1 MEFSPNIV
9 GFACQ
14 WCTYAGADLAG
25 NLRCKYP
32 PTVKLIKVPCSGRVK
47 PEYVLKAFAQGADGV
62 LVGGCHFGDCHYK
75 DGNYKTKN
83 RMDMLK
89 IMLEEFGFDPRRFRR
104 EWISG
109 AEGKKFA
116 DVITEFTRELQEIG
130 PNNMLR
136 DYTPDSEIEEVA
148 DNG

>member
-1 MEFSPNIV
+1 MEFTPNIV

-32 PTVKLIKVPCSGRVK
+32 PTVKLIKIPCSGRVK
-47 PEYVLKAFAQGADGV
+47 PEFVLDALAQGADGV
-62 LVGGCHFGDCHYK
+62 LVGGCHIGDCHYK

-89 IMLEEFGFDPRRFRR
+89 KMIEDLGFDARRFRR

-109 AEGKKFA
+109 AEGRRFA
-116 DVITEFTRELQEIG
+116 EVITDFTAELIELG
-130 PNNMLR
+130 PNPLK
-136 DYTPDSEIEEVA
+136 
-148 DNG
+148 GGGK

>member
-32 PTVKLIKVPCSGRVK
+32 PTIKLIRVPCSGRVK
-47 PEYVLKAFAQGADGV
+47 PEFVLDALARGADGV

-75 DGNYKTKN
+75 EGNYKTAN
-83 RMDMLK
+83 RMHLLKKLIADM
-89 IMLEEFGFDPRRFRR
+89 GFEPERFRV

-109 AEGKKFA
+109 AEGQKFA
-116 DVITEFTRELQEIG
+116 DVVAAFTEELRKLG
-130 PNNMLR
+130 PNKLAQK
-136 DYTPDSEIEEVA
+136 TA
-148 DNG
+148 A

>member
-1 MEFSPNIV
+1 MREDYTMEYTPNIV

-32 PTVKLIKVPCSGRVK
+32 PTIKLIRVPCSGRVK
-47 PEYVLKAFAQGADGV
+47 PEFILDALAKGADGV

-75 DGNYKTKN
+75 DGNRKTAN
-83 RMDMLK
+83 RMILLKKMIADM
-89 IMLEEFGFDPRRFRR
+89 GFEPKRFRL

-109 AEGKKFA
+109 AEGQKFA
-116 DVITEFTRELQEIG
+116 DVVSEFTEELIKLG
-130 PNNMLR
+130 PN
-136 DYTPDSEIEEVA
+136 TIVEENA
-148 DNG
+148 A

>member
-1 MEFSPNIV
+1 MEFSPNII

-75 DGNYKTKN
+75 E
-83 RMDMLK
+83 
-89 IMLEEFGFDPRRFRR
+89 MLEEFGFDPRRFRR

-116 DVITEFTRELQEIG
+116 DVITEFTEEIKELG
-130 PNNMLR
+130 PNDKLIDMR
-136 DYTPDSEIEEVA
+136 PESEVEEVA
-148 DNG
+148 SNG

>member
-1 MEFSPNIV
+1 MEFVPNIV

-47 PEYVLKAFAQGADGV
+47 PEYVMEAFAQGADGV

-75 DGNYKTKN
+75 DGNHKTKN
-83 RMDMLK
+83 RMDMLQK
-89 IMLEEFGFDPRRFRR
+89 ILGDLGFDQRRFKR

-116 DVITEFTRELQEIG
+116 EVITDFTTELAALG
-130 PNNMLR
+130 PNPLKG
-136 DYTPDSEIEEVA
+136 DK
-148 DNG
+148 

>member
-32 PTVKLIKVPCSGRVK
+32 STVKLIKVPCSGRVE
-47 PEYVLKAFAQGADGV
+47 PEYVMQALASGADGV
-62 LVGGCHFGDCHYK
+62 FVGGCHFGDCHYK
-75 DGNYKTKN
+75 TGNYKTAR
-83 RMDMLK
+83 RMMLLKKLLDDMGIPK
-89 IMLEEFGFDPRRFRR
+89 ERFRL

-116 DVITEFTRELQEIG
+116 ETITEYTEEIKTIG
-130 PNNMLR
+130 PNPLK
-136 DYTPDSEIEEVA
+136 
-148 DNG
+148 GGK

>member
-1 MEFSPNIV
+1 MEWTPNIV

-32 PTVKLIKVPCSGRVK
+32 PSMKLIRVPCSGTVQ
-47 PEYVLKAFAQGADGV
+47 PEFILEAFRRGADGV

-75 DGNYKTKN
+75 EGNYKTDR
-83 RMDMLK
+83 RMMLLK
-89 IMLEEFGFDPRRFRR
+89 KLLEDEGFDARRFRW

-109 AEGKKFA
+109 AEGQKFA
-116 DVITEFTRELQEIG
+116 DVATEFTEQLKELG
-130 PNNMLR
+130 PNPLR
-136 DYTPDSEIEEVA
+136 KKGA
-148 DNG
+148 A

>member
-1 MEFSPNIV
+1 MSFTPNIV

-25 NLRCKYP
+25 NLRAKYP
-32 PTVKLIKVPCSGRVK
+32 TSIKLIKVPCSGRIK
-47 PEYVLKAFAQGADGV
+47 PEYIMEAFAQGADGV

-83 RMDMLK
+83 RLDMLSQM
-89 IMLEEFGFDPRRFRR
+89 IEEMGFDKRRFRR

-109 AEGKKFA
+109 AEGQRFA
-116 DVITEFTRELQEIG
+116 DVVTEFTNELIELG
-130 PNNMLR
+130 PNPLKGG
-136 DYTPDSEIEEVA
+136 DE
-148 DNG
+148 

>member
-1 MEFSPNIV
+1 MEFRPNIV

-32 PTVKLIKVPCSGRVK
+32 PTIKLIRVPCSGAVE
-47 PEYVLKAFAQGADGV
+47 PEFIINALANGADGV

-75 DGNYKTKN
+75 EGNYKAA
-83 RMDMLK
+83 RRLRQV
-89 IMLEEFGFDPRRFRR
+89 EEMVKELGIEPERFRW

-109 AEGKKFA
+109 AEGYRFA
-116 DVITEFTRELQEIG
+116 EVVTEFTETIKKLG
-130 PNNMLR
+130 PNPLK
-136 DYTPDSEIEEVA
+136 
-148 DNG
+148 GGK

>member
-1 MEFSPNIV
+1 MEFVPNII

-47 PEYVLKAFAQGADGV
+47 PEYVMQAFAQGADGV

-75 DGNYKTKN
+75 DGNHKTRN

-89 IMLEEFGFDPRRFRR
+89 SMLGDLGFDPRRFRR

-116 DVITEFTRELQEIG
+116 EVITDFTRELVELG
-130 PNNMLR
+130 PNPLKEGEN
-136 DYTPDSEIEEVA
+136 
-148 DNG
+148 NG

>member
-1 MEFSPNIV
+1 MEFKPNIV

-32 PTVKLIKVPCSGRVK
+32 STIKLIRVPCSGRVK
-47 PEYVLKAFAQGADGV
+47 PEFVIEALARGADGV

-75 DGNYKTKN
+75 SGNYKTEQ
-83 RMDMLK
+83 RMRFLK
-89 IMLEEFGFDPRRFRR
+89 KLLADLGFDSDRFRW

-109 AEGKKFA
+109 AEGQKFA
-116 DVITEFTRELQEIG
+116 DVVTEFTEELQKLG
-130 PNNMLR
+130 PNPLKKAVSGGTKN
-136 DYTPDSEIEEVA
+136 V
-148 DNG
+148 